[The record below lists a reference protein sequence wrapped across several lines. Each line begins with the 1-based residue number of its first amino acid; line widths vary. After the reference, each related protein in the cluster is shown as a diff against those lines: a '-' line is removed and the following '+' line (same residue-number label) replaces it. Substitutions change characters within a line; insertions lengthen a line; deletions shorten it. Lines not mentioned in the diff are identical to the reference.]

1 VPSQAETDVP
11 GLSDLIPRAG
21 LPLPKGE
28 GERGWGV
35 GWGGM
40 ACEGGETR
48 RGAVNEI

>member
-28 GERGWGV
+28 GERGWG
-35 GWGGM
+35 GM